1 MTRDMTIVKGQEED
15 KAASFALLALAA
27 ASGDARM
34 ASANH
39 EKRVLQALQLARPRV
54 DLNAVTFTSG
64 QGRTT
69 SQQGRDVRMWC
80 GARTDRSLGTDRLV
94 RRFEGGF
101 GVY

>member
-54 DLNAVTFTSG
+54 ATP
-64 QGRTT
+64 
-69 SQQGRDVRMWC
+69 
-80 GARTDRSLGTDRLV
+80 
-94 RRFEGGF
+94 
-101 GVY
+101 